1 MILQKFSIYY
11 NLLYVKMWSVIL
23 MPKKKKKKKNC
34 VRNIVI

>member
-23 MPKKKKKKKNC
+23 MPKNIKKN
-34 VRNIVI
+34 VLEIL